1 VTCGAG
7 LYKNKYLCKAVPRA
21 GLNRVFWSV
30 KACFIYLSL
39 LDCFP
44 SYPLVMGGK
53 KKAGGHFEK
62 WNVVFCFSKCLPK
75 SYAK

>member
-1 VTCGAG
+1 VQGSAKSRPKSGILECKG
-7 LYKNKYLCKAVPRA
+7 LLHLFISF
-21 GLNRVFWSV
+21 GL
-30 KACFIYLSL
+30 
-39 LDCFP
+39 FP
-44 SYPLVMGGK
+44 IISSGYGGK

>member
-1 VTCGAG
+1 
-7 LYKNKYLCKAVPRA
+7 
-21 GLNRVFWSV
+21 
-30 KACFIYLSL
+30 
-39 LDCFP
+39 
-44 SYPLVMGGK
+44 MGGK